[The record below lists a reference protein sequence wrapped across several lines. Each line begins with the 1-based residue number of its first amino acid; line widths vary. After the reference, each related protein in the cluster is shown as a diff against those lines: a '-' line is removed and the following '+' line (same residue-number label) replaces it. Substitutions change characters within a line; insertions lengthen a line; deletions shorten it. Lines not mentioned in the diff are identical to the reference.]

1 MHGIYRYIY
10 NCHGCYPPP
19 YMDGRTETAATT
31 TPSPSRVSLSL
42 SLSQCVCVCVS
53 TGVVVCAWVCLSL
66 CVCVVLERDG
76 QSWRVRPRRNP
87 LWAPVVLTPTTAAPR
102 ACALRRGMRI
112 LEVVSTSGEGHRP
125 GAQAVCPAPV
135 GQQAAGDQSTLWLL
149 VARRTCS
156 NKVVRHPPRHC
167 NDRTH
172 RLH

>member
-10 NCHGCYPPP
+10 NCHSCYPPP

-87 LWAPVVLTPTTAAPR
+87 LWAPVVLTPTTAGLSLCCVLLHLHR
-102 ACALRRGMRI
+102 HVCAD
-112 LEVVSTSGEGHRP
+112 
-125 GAQAVCPAPV
+125 AQRM
-135 GQQAAGDQSTLWLL
+135 GQAAHVHTSSCLAWGGGVDSDGTEDCVGVCGGW
-149 VARRTCS
+149 
-156 NKVVRHPPRHC
+156 
-167 NDRTH
+167 
-172 RLH
+172 